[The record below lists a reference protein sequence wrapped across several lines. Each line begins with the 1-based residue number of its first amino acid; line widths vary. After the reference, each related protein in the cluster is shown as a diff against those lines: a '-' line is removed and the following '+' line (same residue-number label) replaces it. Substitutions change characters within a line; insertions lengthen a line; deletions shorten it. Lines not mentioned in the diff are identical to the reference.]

1 MLDFCL
7 LSLSLAIPPWV
18 GAMSTIA
25 MAVATARDENA
36 CPMHFIAFGAYV
48 LHVICCT

>member
-18 GAMSTIA
+18 GAMSTSD
-25 MAVATARDENA
+25 MATATIRVENGKF
-36 CPMHFIAFGAYV
+36 CIYRPTV
-48 LHVICCT
+48 DSLTRS